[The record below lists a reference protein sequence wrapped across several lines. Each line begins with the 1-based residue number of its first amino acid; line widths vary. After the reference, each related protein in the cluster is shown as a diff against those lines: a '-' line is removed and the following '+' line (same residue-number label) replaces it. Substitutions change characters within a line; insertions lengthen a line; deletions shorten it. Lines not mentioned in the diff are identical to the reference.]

1 VKKTILI
8 VEDDLDILFA
18 VTTFLENEGYAVYNA
33 ENGKA
38 ALEILKKH
46 DLPNLILLDMLMPVM
61 DGWKF
66 SSEFVPI
73 YDSKAPIIVMTA
85 ASDAAQRAKDIHAD
99 GWIGKPFSLDE
110 LLAMIKKYERT

>member
-1 VKKTILI
+1 MKKTILI